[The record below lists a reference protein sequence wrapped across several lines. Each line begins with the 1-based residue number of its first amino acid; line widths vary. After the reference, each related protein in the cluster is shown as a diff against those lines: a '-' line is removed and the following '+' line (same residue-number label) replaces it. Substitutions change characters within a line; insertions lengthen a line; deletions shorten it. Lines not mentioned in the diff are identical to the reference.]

1 MLAGAAYSASIET
14 PMPPPIVTQEPAM
27 TTRPTHAYLATDTR
41 AHAAAFGLAALV
53 TLSLLAGMDGVA
65 DRQYEAAYIA
75 QISTGS
81 VQVAAHLALP
91 RQMV

>member
-1 MLAGAAYSASIET
+1 
-14 PMPPPIVTQEPAM
+14 M
-27 TTRPTHAYLATDTR
+27 TTRPTIEYPATETR
-41 AHAAAFGLAALV
+41 ARITAFGLAALV

-81 VQVAAHLALP
+81 VQVAAHPALSP
-91 RQMV
+91 KAV